1 MNCNKDVIKEMT
13 ISNQKIII
21 RKVYI
26 RRDYMLVKRYHTNM
40 NRTAYNN
47 TTQNLNFPY
56 TLIQPV
62 IPGKQL
68 AYETPEQLAIQ

>member
-1 MNCNKDVIKEMT
+1 MNCNKDMT
-13 ISNQKIII
+13 ISNQTIK
-21 RKVYI
+21 RTKVYI
-26 RRDYMLVKRYHTNM
+26 RRDYMLVKRHHTNM

-68 AYETPEQLAIQ
+68 AYETLEQ